1 MSLDTSLAAL
11 QRAIDFEKAGLSYYT
26 KARDKAQHPVTRAIF
41 SLLVEEEDKHMDYL
55 STLYEV
61 LKAKNIWPE
70 ELTISLDKDFKLI
83 FEEESKN
90 IDTNVK
96 VSTDEIEAL
105 DFAVEMENKGRA
117 MYMELAEKAST
128 DPEKKLF
135 AELASWELGHASY
148 CENYR
153 DYYQD
158 HGMHTED

>member
-11 QRAIDFEKAGLSYYT
+11 QRAVDFEKAGLDYYT
-26 KARDKAQHPVTRAIF
+26 KARDKAQHPTTKAIF
-41 SLLVEEEDKHMDYL
+41 QFLVEEEDKHMDYL

-83 FEEESKN
+83 FVEESKK

-105 DFAVEMENKGRA
+105 DFAIEMENKGRA
-117 MYMELAEKAST
+117 MYLELAEKSST
-128 DPEKKLF
+128 PPEQKLF
-135 AELASWELGHASY
+135 AELAAWEFGHASY
-148 CENYR
+148 CESFR

-158 HGMHTED
+158 HGMYTEE